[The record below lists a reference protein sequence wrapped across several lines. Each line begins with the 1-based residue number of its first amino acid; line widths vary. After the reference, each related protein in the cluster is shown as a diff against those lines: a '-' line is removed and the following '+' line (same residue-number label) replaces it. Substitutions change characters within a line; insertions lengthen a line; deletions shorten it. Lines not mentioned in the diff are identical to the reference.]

1 MKPKQL
7 TFVWQ
12 DMFRYTINTLQW
24 LTTRR
29 TVGEAWDDAEK
40 FLLNRDNDCD
50 PALVLV
56 FKGLPEVVN
65 DDDHILRAPTREEIK
80 QLASQ

>member
-12 DMFRYTINTLQW
+12 NMSRYTINTLQW
-24 LTTRR
+24 STTRR

-40 FLLNRDNDCD
+40 FLLDRDDDCD

-56 FKGLPEVVN
+56 FKGLPELV
-65 DDDHILRAPTREEIK
+65 DDDQTLRAPTRKEIK
-80 QLASQ
+80 ELAKP

>member
-7 TFVWQ
+7 TFLWQ
-12 DMFRYTINTLQW
+12 NMSRYTINTLQW
-24 LTTRR
+24 QTTRR

-40 FLLNRDNDCD
+40 FLINRDADCD

-56 FKGLPEVVN
+56 FKGLPELV
-65 DDDHILRAPTREEIK
+65 DDEQPLRSPTREEIK
-80 QLASQ
+80 QLAAP

>member
-12 DMFRYTINTLQW
+12 NMSRYTINTLQW
-24 LTTRR
+24 QTTRR

-40 FLLNRDNDCD
+40 FLLDRDTDCD

-56 FKGLPEVVN
+56 FKGLPEVM
-65 DDDHILRAPTREEIK
+65 DDNKPLRAPTHEEIK
-80 QLASQ
+80 ELAKP